1 MLAPLDPKKKSWIL
15 IVGTGSSA
23 LHFARACEDLQV
35 PYAIRP
41 VSQTSTKEF
50 RQRYLHRYGARTS
63 KMKPAAQLLSQRPWS
78 VSIAATPPF
87 MHPTNVLSLDEERR
101 GVGGQGIIFVD
112 KPPFLS
118 SIKTIP
124 DLIASA
130 SQHTW
135 LESWRLFIDR
145 AQTQLAE
152 DQVVR
157 IDAEFIESL
166 NFSTMAHPWNQQHL
180 TNWVRDETLGG
191 GALNEFCHP
200 LFWLA
205 QFCSVVIGQLPSL
218 EVTHQ
223 SWIQNRET
231 EFLSGA
237 NLEGSVHQADI
248 AITQTMLPATES
260 KSIKSFTVTFGSGKS
275 INWSP
280 HQSPTEVDGRVML
293 LNWLLGA
300 SQSLFQ
306 EPLEENRRQWLW
318 VDSVLS
324 SSSSSPSG

>member
-1 MLAPLDPKKKSWIL
+1 MPAPLDLEPKSWIL

-41 VSQTSTKEF
+41 VSQTSTEEF
-50 RQRYLHRYGARTS
+50 RRRYLHRYGARTS

-101 GVGGQGIIFVD
+101 GVGGQGIIFID

-124 DLIASA
+124 DLVTSA

-135 LESWRLFIDR
+135 LKSWRLFIDR

-157 IDAEFIESL
+157 IDSQFIESL

-180 TNWVRDETLGG
+180 TNWVRDATLGG

-205 QFCSVVIGQLPSL
+205 QFCSVVMGQLPSVEL
-218 EVTHQ
+218 THQ
-223 SWIQNRET
+223 SWIQNGET
-231 EFLSGA
+231 EFSNSA
-237 NLEGSVHQADI
+237 KLEGFVHHAEI
-248 AITQTMLPATES
+248 AITQTMLPANES
-260 KSIKSFTVTFGSGKS
+260 KSVKNFTVTFGSGNS

-280 HQSPTEVDGRVML
+280 HQLPAEVDGRVML
-293 LNWLLGA
+293 LKWLLDA
-300 SQSLFQ
+300 SQSRIQ
-306 EPLEENRRQWLW
+306 EPLEENRRQWMW
-318 VDSVLS
+318 VDSRL
-324 SSSSSPSG
+324 SSSSPSC